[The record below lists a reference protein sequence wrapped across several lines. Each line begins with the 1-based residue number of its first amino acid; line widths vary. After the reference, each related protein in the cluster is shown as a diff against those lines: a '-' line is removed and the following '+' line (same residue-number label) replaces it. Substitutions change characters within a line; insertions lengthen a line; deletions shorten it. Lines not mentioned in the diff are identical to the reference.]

1 MHKEKNLKRLKTI
14 KMTFEGDNS
23 QATSA
28 PSFLYIVPHLWE
40 QQQKKMIEEIKTIS
54 CEEESRNDDDD

>member
-28 PSFLYIVPHLWE
+28 PSFLYIVPQLWE
-40 QQQKKMIEEIKTIS
+40 QQQKMIEEIKTIS
-54 CEEESRNDDDD
+54 CEEESRNDYDD